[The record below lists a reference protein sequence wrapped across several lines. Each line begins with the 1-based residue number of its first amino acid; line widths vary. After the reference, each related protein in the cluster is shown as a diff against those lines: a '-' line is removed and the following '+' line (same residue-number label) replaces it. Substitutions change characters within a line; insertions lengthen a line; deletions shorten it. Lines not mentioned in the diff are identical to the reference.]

1 MNLHKKNKSYSERIT
16 LFNSEE
22 QTILEKLI
30 PNEVIKKF
38 NTRFMSIDKERAMLE
53 KKLLLEK
60 KNKKV
65 KNSELTLKFYN
76 NKEQLAKSQ
85 HIGTSLMLEVKSNE
99 REKEKLSKTI
109 KEYTKKM
116 NVIIKDYLSKEKE
129 NKELLDKIDQLSK
142 TQNVDQSQNV
152 TEQQ

>member
-1 MNLHKKNKSYSERIT
+1 MI
-16 LFNSEE
+16 
-22 QTILEKLI
+22 
-30 PNEVIKKF
+30 
-38 NTRFMSIDKERAMLE
+38 
-53 KKLLLEK
+53 
-60 KNKKV
+60 
-65 KNSELTLKFYN
+65 KFYN

>member
-1 MNLHKKNKSYSERIT
+1 MI
-16 LFNSEE
+16 
-22 QTILEKLI
+22 
-30 PNEVIKKF
+30 
-38 NTRFMSIDKERAMLE
+38 
-53 KKLLLEK
+53 
-60 KNKKV
+60 
-65 KNSELTLKFYN
+65 KFYN

-142 TQNVDQSQNV
+142 TQNVDQSQSV